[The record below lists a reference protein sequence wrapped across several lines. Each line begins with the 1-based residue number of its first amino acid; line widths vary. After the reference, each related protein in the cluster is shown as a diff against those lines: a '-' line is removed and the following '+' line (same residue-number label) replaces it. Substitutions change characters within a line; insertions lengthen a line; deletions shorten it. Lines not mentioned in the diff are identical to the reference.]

1 MGDINVNNDYKD
13 MVHLTPFKAC
23 VLQNFPFIEADF
35 DTVTNYQLLCK
46 VVEYLNKVID
56 NSNKQNDNIS
66 QLEENF
72 ITLYNYVKD
81 YFDNLDI
88 TDEIDKKI
96 DELITSGTLAAF
108 FKGIIGYVM
117 PEWFGAV
124 GNGANDDTEAFN
136 LAIANGYPI
145 VLGINKHY
153 IVKNNLTINTLYGN
167 DSIIEFMVNVNT
179 SPVNEAA
186 QVISIKDTIKDV
198 TIYSPNGFISVYNT
212 NGVIIDNII
221 CKSNNKT
228 LASSA
233 TNGSVI
239 QINNAYN
246 IDINNILFDCSYTVN
261 DGASTT
267 IYYYNDGI
275 HINGGS
281 NDINISNVSGVLQD
295 DLIAFNTVEGIG
307 VSNKDIYNVNITNV
321 FSNHCFGLRF
331 YGFDDT
337 VIYNIYNINVS
348 NVLIDTNTN
357 VPALRFLNSV
367 GLGGQSKTRIN
378 CHNVHF
384 TNCDFKSN
392 NYTVYFTRCTGDVY
406 FKDCVFTN
414 ENTYTFMSENSV
426 AGDRPM
432 NLYIEH
438 CIFNSGNYQPLRLL
452 NWVANVTSALST
464 IIIRDSKFTATGV
477 FLVVNNMK
485 RVLVEGC
492 DVDCASLIGG
502 GNTSVLLECM
512 DNNFNKTQISI
523 GDLFEEY
530 FFDNNKMPN
539 YGSNS
544 YMIYIIPNNKK
555 NILIRGNINANNG
568 LTSITQSSSVKYRL
582 KGNIQQNTEPTVTEV
597 GDYYIDTQNK
607 ALKVY

>member
-35 DTVTNYQLLCK
+35 DAVTNYQLLCK
-46 VVEYLNKVID
+46 VVEYLNKLID

-66 QLEENF
+66 QLEQNF

-96 DELITSGTLAAF
+96 DELITSGELATF

-124 GNGANDDTEAFN
+124 GDGANDDTSAFN
-136 LAIANGYPI
+136 LAVASGYPI
-145 VLGINKHY
+145 LLGINKHY
-153 IVKNNLTINTLYGN
+153 IVKNNLTINRLYGN
-167 DSIIEFMVNVNT
+167 DSIIEFLVNVNT

-186 QVISIKDTIKDV
+186 QVISIKDNIKDV
-198 TIYSPNGFISVYNT
+198 TIYSPNGFISIYNT
-212 NGVIIDNII
+212 NGVQIENVI

-239 QINNAYN
+239 QINNAYD

-281 NDINISNVSGVLQD
+281 HDINISNVSGVLQD

-321 FSNHCFGLRF
+321 VSNHCFGLRF

-337 VIYNIYNINVS
+337 VIYNIYNVEVS

-406 FKDCVFTN
+406 FNDCVFTN

-464 IIIRDSKFTATGV
+464 IIIRDSKFTSTGV

-502 GNTSVLLECM
+502 GNTSVLLECK
-512 DNNFNKTQISI
+512 DNNFNNTQVSI

-530 FFDNNKMPN
+530 YFDNNIMPN

-544 YMIYIIPNNKK
+544 YMIYIIPNNSK

-568 LTSITQSSSVKYRL
+568 LTSITQSSAVKYRL

-607 ALKVY
+607 TLKVY

>member
-35 DTVTNYQLLCK
+35 DAVTNYQLLCK
-46 VVEYLNKVID
+46 VVEYLNKLID

-66 QLEENF
+66 QLEQNF

-96 DELITSGTLAAF
+96 DELITSGELATF
-108 FKGIIGYVM
+108 FKGIIGYVV

-124 GNGANDDTEAFN
+124 GDGANDDTSAFN
-136 LAIANGYPI
+136 LAVASGYPI
-145 VLGINKHY
+145 LLGINKHY
-153 IVKNNLTINTLYGN
+153 IVKNNLTINRLYGN
-167 DSIIEFMVNVNT
+167 DSIIEFLVNVNT

-186 QVISIKDTIKDV
+186 QVISIKDNIKDV
-198 TIYSPNGFISVYNT
+198 TIYSPNGFISIYNT
-212 NGVIIDNII
+212 NGVQIENVI

-267 IYYYNDGI
+267 IYYHNDGI

-281 NDINISNVSGVLQD
+281 HDINISNVSGVLQD

-321 FSNHCFGLRF
+321 VSNHCFGLRF

-337 VIYNIYNINVS
+337 VIYNIYNVEVS

-406 FKDCVFTN
+406 FNDCVFTN

-492 DVDCASLIGG
+492 DVNCASLIGG
-502 GNTSVLLECM
+502 GNTSVLLECK
-512 DNNFNKTQISI
+512 DNNFNNTQVSI

-530 FFDNNKMPN
+530 YFDNNIMPN

-544 YMIYIIPNNKK
+544 YMIYIIPNNSK

-568 LTSITQSSSVKYRL
+568 LTSITQSSAVKYRL
-582 KGNIQQNTEPTVTEV
+582 KGNIQQNTEPTVTKV

-607 ALKVY
+607 TLKVY